1 MTPRLAALF
10 VLLLLPAAP
19 RADPGPVT
27 LRLTYE
33 GYAAGLHAL
42 TITSDLTL
50 GPDGYRIAMTG
61 HTAGVIGF
69 LYRAQWRTLSEGA
82 WAGPGIAP
90 GLYDNAGT
98 FGGEPRHVEIAFR
111 HGLPDLLV
119 LDPPD
124 DREHEPAPPGLA
136 RPSIDTLALSA
147 LVIHQVADSGG
158 CGGQVTTF
166 DGRQVQSVM
175 LQSGGTERLPPTDR
189 SSFQGSA
196 ERCDLAGQV
205 LAGFERDDPSRR
217 HASFHDEIWLGPV
230 VAGLPDLP
238 VRMTAT
244 THHLGHTT
252 LYLTGAAVIDGTTL
266 TASKP

>member
-1 MTPRLAALF
+1 MTPRLAALL
-10 VLLLLPAAP
+10 VLLLPAAP
-19 RADPGPVT
+19 RADPAPVT

-33 GYAAGLHAL
+33 GYAAGLLAI

-50 GPDGYRIAMTG
+50 GRDGYRIAMNG
-61 HTAGVIGF
+61 HTAGMIGF

-90 GLYDNAGT
+90 ALYDNAGT

-111 HGLPDLLV
+111 RGLPDLLT

-147 LVIHQVADSGG
+147 LVIHQVAASGG
-158 CGGQVTTF
+158 CGGRVTTF
-166 DGRQVQSVM
+166 DGRQVQAVT
-175 LQSGGTERLPPTDR
+175 LQNGGIEQLAHTDR
-189 SSFQGSA
+189 SSFQGPA
-196 ERCDLAGQV
+196 ERCDLTGQV
-205 LAGFERDDPSRR
+205 LAGFERDDPARSR
-217 HASFHDEIWLGPV
+217 ATSHDAIWLGPV

-244 THHLGHTT
+244 TRHLGHTT
-252 LYLTGAAVIDGTTL
+252 LYLTGATVIEGTTR